1 MGSGMGYVWF
11 IAWRYLRAR
20 RRAALSIAG
29 GLALLGLT
37 VGVWALTVALA
48 FQSGMEA
55 ELRNKIL
62 AGTAHLN
69 ILRRGG
75 GTFADPIGLTV
86 RVRETPGVR
95 SAVVTTY
102 REALL
107 VSGSRSAAGVLK
119 AVDLTERSDALDV
132 TRTLGPG
139 SRLADLAPTQGVDG
153 TTLDGIILGKRLAQ
167 EAQFRLGDVVEALTP
182 QGRGELSPFGR
193 LPAAYPF
200 RVVGFFESGLYEY
213 DAAWAYISLD
223 AARHLTGD
231 ESPAT
236 VVQVMLDDANAYR
249 TVAAALQ
256 ARLGPD
262 YVIEDWVSLNRT
274 AFAALNLQRLA
285 FAVVIG
291 LVILVAALNVV
302 TTLTLLVTE
311 KRRDIAIL
319 LALGATPRAIR
330 LIFLAQ
336 GLALGLLG
344 VLCGGMLGAA
354 TTILCDRYEL
364 IRLDERIYSIA
375 SVPFRFS
382 ALDTAVVLGVAL
394 GLSLLAAVY
403 PAWRAATL
411 NPVEGLRHG

>member
-1 MGSGMGYVWF
+1 MGYVWL
-11 IAWRYLRAR
+11 IAWRYLWAR
-20 RRAALSIAG
+20 RRAALSVAA

-55 ELRNKIL
+55 ELQGKIL

-69 ILRRGG
+69 VLRRGG
-75 GTFADPIGLTV
+75 RPLDAPSALKASIQQTS
-86 RVRETPGVR
+86 GVR
-95 SAVVTTY
+95 SATATTY

-107 VSGSRSAAGVLK
+107 VGSSRTAAAVLK
-119 AVDLTERSDALDV
+119 AIDLSEPPDALEV
-132 TRTLGPG
+132 TRTLCPG
-139 SRLADLAPTQGVDG
+139 VRLADLTPTRGPDG
-153 TTLDGIILGKRLAQ
+153 TILDGVILGKRLAQ
-167 EAQFRLGDVVEALTP
+167 EAKLRVGDVVEALTP
-182 QGRGELSPFGR
+182 HGRGELSPFGR
-193 LPAAYPF
+193 LPAAYPL

-223 AARHLTGD
+223 AARRLTGD
-231 ESPAT
+231 EAPAT
-236 VVQVMLDDANAYR
+236 VIQVMLDDPRAYQAA
-249 TVAAALQ
+249 AAALQ
-256 ARLGPD
+256 AKLGAD
-262 YVIEDWVSLNRT
+262 YVIEDWATLNRT

-285 FAVVIG
+285 FAVVIS

-344 VLCGGMLGAA
+344 VLCGGALGAA
-354 TTILCDRYEL
+354 TTIVCDRYGL

-411 NPVEGLRHG
+411 NPAEGLRHA